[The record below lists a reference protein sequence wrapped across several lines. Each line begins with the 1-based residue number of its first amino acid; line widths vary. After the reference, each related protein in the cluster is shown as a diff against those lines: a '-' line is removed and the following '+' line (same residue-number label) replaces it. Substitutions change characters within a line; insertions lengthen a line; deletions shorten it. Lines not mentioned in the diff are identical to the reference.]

1 MTKLMLAY
9 DLMTQDMTFQTIADS
24 GILDGSSIKKSGT
37 LDLMIQL
44 ESDAYGS
51 KAQLKD
57 MAKLLG
63 VSEEQMN

>member
-1 MTKLMLAY
+1 MS
-9 DLMTQDMTFQTIADS
+9 FQVISDS

-63 VSEEQMN
+63 VSEDQMK